1 MLNQIFTAPFYRKGL
16 PESRLQSNLK
26 EKSYLNTMTKEFPVF
41 NFLTPKKK
49 QSKHCTAGK
58 YGSSISGDCN
68 LQIFCLKS

>member
-16 PESRLQSNLK
+16 PVSRLQSNLK

-49 QSKHCTAGK
+49 KKQSKIVLLENMDQAYMEIAICK
-58 YGSSISGDCN
+58 FSV
-68 LQIFCLKS
+68 